1 VVLSE
6 DTLDKLLAC
15 DSQAFVGASLES
27 VQGVPAASE
36 MPYVS
41 AASQAEVQV
50 QAASVLPS
58 AWQKFAVPHRSY

>member
-27 VQGVPAASE
+27 VQGVPVAYE

-50 QAASVLPS
+50 QA
-58 AWQKFAVPHRSY
+58 